1 MKKAIK
7 NATPNLGTH
16 RDSDHVLSPQE
27 LPTVRVAGEKPPYQ
41 ISAAVSVV
49 HSFREQEI
57 TGCGLDPVDRSGYPD
72 VHEIAADMAHTK
84 TPLTVQS
91 RDAVRESFGGGAGET
106 KASRTKRGHLQD
118 TGDRP
123 ADRPKA
129 RP

>member
-1 MKKAIK
+1 MAKTKS
-7 NATPNLGTH
+7 TLNLGT
-16 RDSDHVLSPQE
+16 RRGSDNDLSPHE

-41 ISAAVSVV
+41 ITAAAPVV
-49 HSFREQEI
+49 HSFRESSM

-72 VHEIAADMAHTK
+72 PHELETDVAHTK
-84 TPLTVQS
+84 TQLTVQS
-91 RDAVRESFGGGAGET
+91 RDGVRENFGGGAGET
-106 KASRTKRGHLQD
+106 KVSRTKRGGLQE